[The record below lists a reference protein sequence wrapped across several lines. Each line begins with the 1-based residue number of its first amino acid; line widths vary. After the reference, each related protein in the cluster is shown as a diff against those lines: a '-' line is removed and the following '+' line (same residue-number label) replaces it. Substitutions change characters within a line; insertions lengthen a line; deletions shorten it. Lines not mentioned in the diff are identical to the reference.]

1 MQQGQTI
8 VVALLVLLLLGFVGG
23 LFASIVTRNLRNA
36 GRSNRIQT
44 SDYYAEAG
52 IRFADDQLTQSLEGA
67 DWRPPLQNTLAA
79 TVYPANNLAGA
90 APYTLEQK
98 RYNAAVASLNLLPAD
113 RNDPD
118 KVFLDQ
124 GFTRYNTGTGRF
136 LLRVTY
142 DPVGLNN
149 QSTAGART
157 IGTPYT
163 DPRARYIKIEVV
175 GREGTI
181 DPTDP
186 TTFVNQPAIRLAA
199 TLVEYKAIGI
209 TDYARFET
217 NPDKRA
223 DIMALGVAS
232 AQYVSDFTDPN
243 ATTTLTLSRY
253 PLVTTYGAP
262 DAYLATGTA
271 PNQILTPNPLVG
283 SASSDATHLPG
294 GGSIHVNGTARFY
307 GQNFMYL
314 NHGIYQS
321 NGAYLN
327 DGTVN
332 QNAGSF
338 GETAEIGG
346 SLLLDNFTALSA
358 SNTLDKEPSGLAV
371 NPASTGAATADYVTP
386 SNAGATFDTHGGLV
400 RDGGNGTDAA
410 GLPRNANRLD
420 PPVLETANSATNL
433 PRYKALAL
441 DVSVPPRQSFNA
453 STATGYGTTADPSLY
468 GTNSAQYGYGRQ
480 GIYIDNTG
488 DMQSES
494 TSLLGGYTLVDE
506 WLHRTA
512 SGQGSASWAG
522 NFYRPPGVDIVLGR
536 QQITSQPSGGTA
548 TVKTFYGVR
557 MTRTD
562 VDPSGAPKQWKDPD
576 GTPITTPNVD
586 GNTASTMSVSYT
598 SLSASN
604 DPTATPPTD
613 TASAVYR
620 SYQANPSNDVVIYA
634 EGNVRV
640 RGTVSASI
648 NEPSA
653 DASTEGTDMD
663 QLPRH
668 VTIVTNGTAYIDGSL
683 LRGNASSS
691 IAVLA
696 HDYVCVNTTQFL
708 AGAQIEENPTGT
720 RPPVP
725 YTGDP
730 NLLGLDFSTSDE
742 VLLQE
747 FQYIAPTVANNTNPV
762 APPALYISGGP
773 GSPGSAT
780 ADFDLVNSA
789 TYLSLTTGNTGLFQ
803 SPFPPNAAPAAV
815 STFTSISTGGT
826 PAAPPAGLAFGAGA
840 SGMTHITFPLT
851 GGATVQ
857 AVSQAAAP
865 SPLVPNQSYVLGVRR
880 EPGSD
885 QSISTQD
892 FLLERA
898 AVLPADINIEAVLFA
913 QTKSF
918 FIIPGPSFN
927 TSADDNLTTFINGTL
942 RPSLTGLTPGS
953 AEYTNRSRYPFYG
966 QPIDMK
972 IIIRG
977 SVSEARPADIS
988 AQTAW
993 MENWGW
999 IPKIHGSLG
1008 GTMPEY
1014 SNRATIAVSSSRT
1027 SAPIGLT
1034 LLYNPLAGYPYMA
1047 DTNTP
1052 ANSSYLRTDIYG
1064 RPLPYTPKLPVCAGQ
1079 LYAGQN
1085 SADQPLLQ

>member
-1 MQQGQTI
+1 MRQGQTI

-44 SDYYAEAG
+44 ADYYAEAG
-52 IRFADDQLTQSLEGA
+52 IRFADDQLTQSLDGA
-67 DWRPPLQNTLAA
+67 DWRPPLQFQIT
-79 TVYPANNLAGA
+79 
-90 APYTLEQK
+90 
-98 RYNAAVASLNLLPAD
+98 NAAFQPQDSIGKVRYAAASASLPTVQPS
-113 RNDPD
+113 DPD

-124 GFTRYNTGTGRF
+124 GFARYNIGTGRF
-136 LLRVTY
+136 LLRLTY

-149 QSTAGART
+149 PSTAGARAV
-157 IGTPYT
+157 GSPYT

-181 DPTDP
+181 DPNDP

-232 AQYVSDFTDPN
+232 AQYVSDFADP
-243 ATTTLTLSRY
+243 TVTPPTLAQY

-262 DAYLATGTA
+262 DAYIATGTA
-271 PNQILTPNPLVG
+271 PNQVLTPNPAAG
-283 SASSDATHLPG
+283 SSTAANGAIPG

-314 NHGIYQS
+314 NNI
-321 NGAYLN
+321 
-327 DGTVN
+327 N
-332 QNAGSF
+332 QNGGSF

-346 SLLLDNFTALSA
+346 SLLLDDYTNQQ
-358 SNTLDKEPSGLAV
+358 TLDKQNSALALNPPAAGIDPTAIPS
-371 NPASTGAATADYVTP
+371 PYVAP
-386 SNAGATFDTHGGLV
+386 SNATTTFNTHGGLV
-400 RDGGNGTDAA
+400 RDGGNGTDVA
-410 GLPRNANRLD
+410 GLPRNANRLE
-420 PPVLETANSATNL
+420 PPALDTSNPATNL
-433 PRYKALAL
+433 PRYRDITTNA
-441 DVSVPPRQSFNA
+441 VPRQSFDG
-453 STATGYGTTADPSLY
+453 ATTYTSSNP
-468 GTNSAQYGYGRQ
+468 NVRPAQVGYGRQ
-480 GIYIDNTG
+480 VYVDNKG
-488 DMQSES
+488 DVQSES

-512 SGQGSASWAG
+512 SGQGSASWSG

-536 QQITSQPSGGTA
+536 QQIVSATSNGATP

-557 MTRTD
+557 LTRSD
-562 VDPSGAPKQWKDPD
+562 VDASGAPMPWKNAD
-576 GTPITTPNVD
+576 GSPITTPNVD
-586 GNTASTMSVSYT
+586 GDTGSTMYVSYT
-598 SLSASN
+598 SLNASHAA
-604 DPTATPPTD
+604 DPTGLTGAALAT
-613 TASAVYR
+613 
-620 SYQANPSNDVVIYA
+620 YQANPNNDVVIYA

-640 RGTVSASI
+640 RGTVSAPVDA
-648 NEPSA
+648 PSA
-653 DASTEGTDMD
+653 GGTHTPSDEGEDTDK
-663 QLPRH
+663 LPRH

-683 LRGNASSS
+683 LRGNQSSS
-691 IAVLA
+691 ISVLA

-708 AGAQIEENPTGT
+708 AGAQADANPTGT
-720 RPPVP
+720 TPPGP

-730 NLLGLDFSTSDE
+730 NLLALDFSTSDE

-747 FQYIAPTVANNTNPV
+747 FQYLVPAIASGATASVTS
-762 APPALYISGGP
+762 LYISGGP
-773 GSPGSAT
+773 GSPGST
-780 ADFDLVNSA
+780 SADFDLLNSA
-789 TYLSLTTGNTGLFQ
+789 TDNSLFSGNNGPFQ
-803 SPFPPNAAPAAV
+803 TLPLTATP
-815 STFTSISTGGT
+815 TFTSV
-826 PAAPPAGLAFGAGA
+826 GAGA
-840 SGMTHITFPLT
+840 NSLTHTTFPLT
-851 GGATVQ
+851 GT
-857 AVSQAAAP
+857 AAP
-865 SPLVPNQSYVLGVRR
+865 ASGDPLLLAVRR
-880 EPGSD
+880 DPASD
-885 QSISTQD
+885 QSVNTQD

-898 AVLPADINIEAVLFA
+898 AVLPADIDIEAVLFA

-927 TSADDNLTTFINGTL
+927 TSADDNLTKFISGTL
-942 RPSLTGLTPGS
+942 RPSLTGLASGTD
-953 AEYTNRSRYPFYG
+953 EYANRSRYPFYG

-977 SVSEARPADIS
+977 SVSEARPADIA

-999 IPKIHGSLG
+999 IPQVHGSLMTATG
-1008 GTMPEY
+1008 QTPEP
-1014 SNRATIAVSSSRT
+1014 SNRAFVQVTSSQK

-1034 LLYNPLAGYPYMA
+1034 LLYNPLAGYPYMENA
-1047 DTNTP
+1047 TP
-1052 ANSSYLRTDIYG
+1052 ATSYYLRTDIYG

>member
-52 IRFADDQLTQSLEGA
+52 IRFADDQLTQSLDGA
-67 DWRPPLQNTLAA
+67 DWRPPLQYQISDADA
-79 TVYPANNLAGA
+79 SFRPQDKVGA
-90 APYTLEQK
+90 A
-98 RYNAAVASLNLLPAD
+98 RYAAAVADPNLNLQPAQT
-113 RNDPD
+113 NDPD

-124 GFTRYNTGTGRF
+124 GFARYNIGTGRF

-142 DPVGLNN
+142 DPVGVGN
-149 QSTAGART
+149 QSTVGGRT
-157 IGTPYT
+157 VGTPYT

-175 GREGTI
+175 GREGTV

-186 TTFVNQPAIRLAA
+186 TTFVNQPSIRLAA

-243 ATTTLTLSRY
+243 STTTLTLSRY

-262 DAYLATGTA
+262 DAYLQDSTTK
-271 PNQILTPNPLVG
+271 QVTPNPLAG

-314 NHGIYQS
+314 NHGTYQS
-321 NGAYLN
+321 NGTYLN
-327 DGTVN
+327 DATVN

-338 GETAEIGG
+338 SETAEIGG
-346 SLLLDNFTALSA
+346 SLLLDDFMPVTA

-386 SNAGATFDTHGGLV
+386 SNAGTTFDTHGSLV

-410 GLPRNANRLD
+410 GLPRNANRLE
-420 PPVLETANSATNL
+420 PPVLETANPANNL
-433 PRYKALAL
+433 PRYKALA
-441 DVSVPPRQSFNA
+441 DSATAPARQSFDG
-453 STATGYGTTADPSLY
+453 ATTYTSSNPNVNPS
-468 GTNSAQYGYGRQ
+468 QIGYGR
-480 GIYIDNTG
+480 YVYVDNNG

-536 QQITSQPSGGTA
+536 QQIISQPSGGTA
-548 TVKTFYGVR
+548 TVKTFYGMR

-562 VDPSGAPKQWKDPD
+562 VDPSGAPKFWKNPD
-576 GTPITTPNVD
+576 GTPITTPNID
-586 GNTASTMSVSYT
+586 GNTGSTMSVSYT

-613 TASAVYR
+613 TASAAYR

-640 RGTVSASI
+640 RGTVSAPVDA
-648 NEPSA
+648 PSA
-653 DASTEGTDMD
+653 GGTPTPSDEGAAIDA
-663 QLPRH
+663 LPRH

-683 LRGNASSS
+683 LRGNKSSS

-708 AGAQIEENPTGT
+708 AGAQVEQNPTGT

-742 VLLQE
+742 ALLQE
-747 FQYIAPTVANNTNPV
+747 FQYLKPTVTGNNTTAPV
-762 APPALYISGGP
+762 LYISGGP
-773 GSPGSAT
+773 GSSGSVM
-780 ADFDLVNSA
+780 ADFDFINSNTSFSLLSATNSA
-789 TYLSLTTGNTGLFQ
+789 LFQ
-803 SPFPPNAAPAAV
+803 APLQV
-815 STFTSISTGGT
+815 PFTSTGTGGT
-826 PAAPPAGLAFGAGA
+826 NL
-840 SGMTHITFPLT
+840 THTTFPFT
-851 GGATVQ
+851 VAT
-857 AVSQAAAP
+857 AP
-865 SPLVPNQSYVLGVRR
+865 TPGDPLLFAVRR
-880 EPGSD
+880 DPGTD
-885 QSISTQD
+885 QLTNTQD

-898 AVLPADINIEAVLFA
+898 AVLPADIDIEAVLFA

-942 RPSLTGLTPGS
+942 RPSLTGLAATDP
-953 AEYTNRSRYPFYG
+953 EYIRRSRYPFYG

-972 IIIRG
+972 IIVRG

-999 IPKIHGSLG
+999 IPQAHGSLT
-1008 GTMPEY
+1008 GTAVEL
-1014 SNRATIAVSSSRT
+1014 SNRTVVNVTSSQK

-1034 LLYNPLAGYPYMA
+1034 FLYNPLAGYPYMA
-1047 DTNTP
+1047 DTTTP

>member
-1 MQQGQTI
+1 MRQGQTI

-44 SDYYAEAG
+44 ADYYAEAG
-52 IRFADDQLTQSLEGA
+52 VRFADDQLTQSLDGA
-67 DWRPPLQNTLAA
+67 DWRPPLQYQITDPYAA
-79 TVYPANNLAGA
+79 YRPQDAVGKVR
-90 APYTLEQK
+90 YT
-98 RYNAAVASLNLLPAD
+98 AAVTNVPLPTAD
-113 RNDPD
+113 RSDPD

-124 GFTRYNTGTGRF
+124 GFARYNIGTGRF
-136 LLRVTY
+136 LLRLTY
-142 DPVGLNN
+142 DPAGLGN
-149 QSTAGART
+149 QSTAGSRT
-157 IGTPYT
+157 VGTPYT

-181 DPTDP
+181 VPNDP
-186 TTFVNQPAIRLAA
+186 TTFVNKPAIRLAA

-232 AQYVSDFTDPN
+232 AQYVSDIADP
-243 ATTTLTLSRY
+243 TVTPPTLSRY

-262 DAYLATGTA
+262 DAYIKDSAT
-271 PNQILTPNPLVG
+271 NQLTPNPTAG
-283 SASSDATHLPG
+283 SVATDTTHIPG

-314 NHGIYQS
+314 NNI
-321 NGAYLN
+321 
-327 DGTVN
+327 N
-332 QNAGSF
+332 QNGGSF

-346 SLLLDNFTALSA
+346 SLLLDDYTSAALTQQA
-358 SNTLDKEPSGLAV
+358 SGLAL
-371 NPASTGAATADYVTP
+371 NPPAAGIDPTAVPSPYVAP
-386 SNAGATFDTHGGLV
+386 SNATTTFDTHGGLV

-410 GLPRNANRLD
+410 GQPRSTNRLE
-420 PPVLETANSATNL
+420 PPALDTSNPATNL
-433 PRYKALAL
+433 PRYKDLATNAL
-441 DVSVPPRQSFNA
+441 PRQSFNA
-453 STATGYGTTADPSLY
+453 STATGYSTTADTSLY
-468 GTNSAQYGYGRQ
+468 GANNAKYGYGR
-480 GIYIDNTG
+480 YVYVDNKG
-488 DMQSES
+488 DVQPES

-512 SGQGSASWAG
+512 SGQGSASWSG

-536 QQITSQPSGGTA
+536 QQILSATSNGA
-548 TVKTFYGVR
+548 TPTTKTFYGVR
-557 MTRTD
+557 LTRSD
-562 VDPSGAPKQWKDPD
+562 VDVSGAPVLWKNPD
-576 GTPITTPNVD
+576 GTPINAPNVD
-586 GNTASTMSVSYT
+586 GNTGSTMYVSYT

-604 DPTATPPTD
+604 DPTAAPPTD
-613 TASAVYR
+613 TTSAAYQ
-620 SYQANPSNDVVIYA
+620 SYKANPNNDVVIYA

-640 RGTVSASI
+640 RGTVSAPVDP
-648 NEPSA
+648 PSA
-653 DASTEGTDMD
+653 GTSTASDETASIDD
-663 QLPRH
+663 LPRH

-683 LRGNASSS
+683 LRGNVSSS

-708 AGAQIEENPTGT
+708 AGAQTEENPTGT

-730 NLLGLDFSTSDE
+730 NLRGLDFSTSDE

-747 FQYIAPTVANNTNPV
+747 FQYLTPTVTGNNTTAPV
-762 APPALYISGGP
+762 LYISGGP
-773 GSPGSAT
+773 GSSGSVV
-780 ADFDLVNSA
+780 ADFDFINSN
-789 TYLSLTTGNTGLFQ
+789 TSFSLLGGGSNTLFQAPLQVPFTTTG
-803 SPFPPNAAPAAV
+803 
-815 STFTSISTGGT
+815 TGGT
-826 PAAPPAGLAFGAGA
+826 NL
-840 SGMTHITFPLT
+840 THTTFPF
-851 GGATVQ
+851 
-857 AVSQAAAP
+857 AVTAKP
-865 SPLVPNQSYVLGVRR
+865 TPGDPLLFGVRR
-880 EPGSD
+880 DPSAD
-885 QSISTQD
+885 QSVNTQD

-898 AVLPADINIEAVLFA
+898 AVLPADIDIEAVLFA

-942 RPSLTGLTPGS
+942 RSSLTGLATPD
-953 AEYTNRSRYPFYG
+953 AEYANRSRYPFYG

-999 IPKIHGSLG
+999 IPKVHGSLMTATG
-1008 GTMPEY
+1008 QTIEL
-1014 SNRATIAVSSSRT
+1014 SNRASVNVSTTQT

-1034 LLYNPLAGYPYMA
+1034 LLYNPLAGYPYMV
-1047 DTNTP
+1047 DKTTP
-1052 ANSSYLRTDIYG
+1052 ANGYYLRTDIYG

>member
-52 IRFADDQLTQSLEGA
+52 IRFADDQLTQSLDGA
-67 DWRPPLQNTLAA
+67 DWRPPLQYQITDADA
-79 TVYPANNLAGA
+79 SFRPQDKVGA
-90 APYTLEQK
+90 A
-98 RYNAAVASLNLLPAD
+98 RYAAAVANIPLFKAD
-113 RNDPD
+113 INDPD
-118 KVFLDQ
+118 RVFLDQ
-124 GFTRYNTGTGRF
+124 GFARYNIGTGRF

-142 DPVGLNN
+142 DPVGLNS
-149 QSTAGART
+149 QSTAGARVA
-157 IGTPYT
+157 GTPYT

-181 DPTDP
+181 VPTDP

-243 ATTTLTLSRY
+243 STTTLTLSRY

-262 DAYLATGTA
+262 DAYLQDSTTK
-271 PNQILTPNPLVG
+271 QVTPNPLAG

-371 NPASTGAATADYVTP
+371 NPASTGAATVDYVTP

-480 GIYIDNTG
+480 GIYIDNSR
-488 DMQSES
+488 DVQSES

-512 SGQGSASWAG
+512 PGQGSASWAG

-536 QQITSQPSGGTA
+536 QQILSATSATA
-548 TVKTFYGVR
+548 TPVVKTFYGVR
-557 MTRTD
+557 LTRTD
-562 VDPSGAPKQWKDPD
+562 VDSSGAPVSWKNPD

-640 RGTVSASI
+640 RGTVSAPVDA
-648 NEPSA
+648 PSA
-653 DASTEGTDMD
+653 GGTPTPSDEGANFD

-668 VTIVTNGTAYIDGSL
+668 VTIVTNGTAYIEGSL
-683 LRGNASSS
+683 LRGNKSSS

-708 AGAQIEENPTGT
+708 AGAQAEQNPTGT
-720 RPPVP
+720 TPPGP

-730 NLLGLDFSTSDE
+730 SLQALDFSTSDE

-747 FQYIAPTVANNTNPV
+747 FQYLTPTVTGTNTTAPV
-762 APPALYISGGP
+762 LYVSAGPSAP
-773 GSPGSAT
+773 GSTAIDIDFSNLAT
-780 ADFDLVNSA
+780 GV
-789 TYLSLTTGNTGLFQ
+789 SLTTGSGIFNPLPG
-803 SPFPPNAAPAAV
+803 AAV
-815 STFTSISTGGT
+815 YTSIG
-826 PAAPPAGLAFGAGA
+826 AAANGL
-840 SGMTHITFPLT
+840 THTTYPLT
-851 GGATVQ
+851 GTGKIL
-857 AVSQAAAP
+857 
-865 SPLVPNQSYVLGVRR
+865 SPTANLTAGGDPYLLAVRR
-880 EPGSD
+880 DPGTD
-885 QSISTQD
+885 QSTSTQD
-892 FLLERA
+892 LLLERA
-898 AVLPADINIEAVLFA
+898 AVLPADIDIEAVLFA

-942 RPSLTGLTPGS
+942 RPSLTGLAVTADP
-953 AEYTNRSRYPFYG
+953 EYIRRSRYPFYG

-972 IIIRG
+972 IIVRG

-999 IPKIHGSLG
+999 IPQAHGSLT
-1008 GTMPEY
+1008 GTAVEL
-1014 SNRATIAVSSSRT
+1014 SNRNVVNLTSSQK

-1034 LLYNPLAGYPYMA
+1034 FLYNPLAGYPYMA
-1047 DTNTP
+1047 DPTTP

>member
-44 SDYYAEAG
+44 ADYYAEAG

-67 DWRPPLQNTLAA
+67 DWRPPLQNALAA

-98 RYNAAVASLNLLPAD
+98 RYNAAVTNLNLQPANI
-113 RNDPD
+113 NDPD

-175 GREGTI
+175 GREGTV

-271 PNQILTPNPLVG
+271 PNQVLTPNPAAG
-283 SASSDATHLPG
+283 TAAADATHLPG

-314 NHGIYQS
+314 NHGVYQQS
-321 NGAYLN
+321 SGTYLN
-327 DGTVN
+327 DATVN
-332 QNAGSF
+332 QNVGSF

-386 SNAGATFDTHGGLV
+386 SNAGTTFDTHGGLA

-420 PPVLETANSATNL
+420 PPVLETANPANNL
-433 PRYKALAL
+433 PRYKALA
-441 DVSVPPRQSFNA
+441 DSATAPARQSFDG
-453 STATGYGTTADPSLY
+453 ATTYTSSNPNVNPS
-468 GTNSAQYGYGRQ
+468 QIGYGR
-480 GIYIDNTG
+480 YVYVDNNG

-536 QQITSQPSGGTA
+536 QQIISQPSGGTA
-548 TVKTFYGVR
+548 TVRTFYGVR

-562 VDPSGAPKQWKDPD
+562 VDQSGAPKSWKNPD

-586 GNTASTMSVSYT
+586 GNTGSTMSVSYT

-613 TASAVYR
+613 TTSAAYQ
-620 SYQANPSNDVVIYA
+620 SYQNNPDNDVVIYA

-640 RGTVSASI
+640 RGTVSAPVDA
-648 NEPSA
+648 PSA
-653 DASTEGTDMD
+653 GGTPTPSDEGAAIDA
-663 QLPRH
+663 LPRH

-683 LRGNASSS
+683 LRGNKSSS

-708 AGAQIEENPTGT
+708 AGAQAEQNPTGT
-720 RPPVP
+720 TPPGP

-730 NLLGLDFSTSDE
+730 SLQALDFSTSDE

-747 FQYIAPTVANNTNPV
+747 FQYLTPTVKSGTTATDPV
-762 APPALYISGGP
+762 FYVSAGPSAP
-773 GSPGSAT
+773 GSTAIDIDFSNLAT
-780 ADFDLVNSA
+780 GV
-789 TYLSLTTGNTGLFQ
+789 SLTTGSGIFNPLPG
-803 SPFPPNAAPAAV
+803 AAV
-815 STFTSISTGGT
+815 YTSVG
-826 PAAPPAGLAFGAGA
+826 AAANGL
-840 SGMTHITFPLT
+840 THTTYSLT
-851 GGATVQ
+851 GTVKIL
-857 AVSQAAAP
+857 
-865 SPLVPNQSYVLGVRR
+865 SPTANLTAGGDPYLLAVRR
-880 EPGSD
+880 DPGTD
-885 QSISTQD
+885 QSTSTQD
-892 FLLERA
+892 LLLERA
-898 AVLPADINIEAVLFA
+898 AVLPADIDIEAVLFA

-927 TSADDNLTTFINGTL
+927 TSADDNLTKFINGTL
-942 RPSLTGLTPGS
+942 RPSLTGLAATDQ
-953 AEYTNRSRYPFYG
+953 EYIRRSRYPFYG

-972 IIIRG
+972 IIVRG

-999 IPKIHGSLG
+999 IPQAHGSLT
-1008 GTMPEY
+1008 GTAVEL
-1014 SNRATIAVSSSRT
+1014 SNRTVVNVTSSQK

-1034 LLYNPLAGYPYMA
+1034 FLYNPLAGYPYMA
-1047 DTNTP
+1047 DTTTP